1 MPARI
6 GLHLGD
12 IILKEGNVFGDPVNI
27 AARIQ
32 ALAAP
37 GQIFLS
43 GTIHQA
49 IANKKEFT
57 TRFIREENLKNVK
70 EAVPVYELVQDG
82 KAVPVIKKKRRSN
95 TGRSVKTNVMI
106 AASVILIAILAFIG
120 TKFLQGR
127 SSVIENSI
135 AVLPFVDMSRTQ
147 DQEYFGDGLAEQIIN
162 SLTTVNELKV
172 IGRTSSFQF
181 KGQNLDLRKI
191 GKTLNV
197 GLILEGSIQVDG
209 KKLRITAQLIRVS
222 DNTHIWSQQYD
233 RELTEIFRIQ
243 DDIALQITDRL
254 KIALTDQQKQNLAM
268 RETDPAAYQLFLKGT
283 HAYRQQD
290 FLKSIDYQLAAIKI
304 DSLFAL
310 PYAYISL
317 SKAWIISRSRDFQ
330 NVGAIE
336 SAKEYALKSVELAKT
351 PEGYSA
357 LGLISWRIERR
368 FATAKEYFEKSL
380 EGNSNSS
387 LIKNRFAYYLVW
399 SGEFERARQLAQEAM
414 VSDP

>member
-1 MPARI
+1 MSASRQLSAVLFIDIAGYTAIMQEDEALALATVGFFRDTLQEAAPKWRGHVIQFYGDGCLLIFNSAVDAVQFSIEVQAAFKKDQPVPARI

-82 KAVPVIKKKRRSN
+82 QAVPVIKKKRRSN

-135 AVLPFVDMSRTQ
+135 AVLPFVDMSKTQ

-222 DNTHIWSQQYD
+222 DNTHVWSQQYD

-243 DDIALQITDRL
+243 DDIALQITERL
-254 KIALTDQQKQNLAM
+254 KIALTDQQKQ
-268 RETDPAAYQLFLKGT
+268 RY
-283 HAYRQQD
+283 
-290 FLKSIDYQLAAIKI
+290 
-304 DSLFAL
+304 
-310 PYAYISL
+310 
-317 SKAWIISRSRDFQ
+317 
-330 NVGAIE
+330 
-336 SAKEYALKSVELAKT
+336 
-351 PEGYSA
+351 
-357 LGLISWRIERR
+357 
-368 FATAKEYFEKSL
+368 
-380 EGNSNSS
+380 
-387 LIKNRFAYYLVW
+387 
-399 SGEFERARQLAQEAM
+399 
-414 VSDP
+414 